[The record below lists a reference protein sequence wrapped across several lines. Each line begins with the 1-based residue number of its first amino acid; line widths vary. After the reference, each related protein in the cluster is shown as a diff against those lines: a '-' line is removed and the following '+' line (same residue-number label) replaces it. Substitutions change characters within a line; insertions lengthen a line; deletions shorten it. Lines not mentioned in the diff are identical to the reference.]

1 MYIEFVCNLLLRS
14 EASGKQKRLGELEA
28 PRLDRETWRRTGEGE
43 KEREKRE

>member
-28 PRLDRETWRRTGEGE
+28 PRLDRETWRRRETGEGE
-43 KEREKRE
+43 K